1 MAMAMDLDLCGY
13 LPNMVRVRVRVRIK
27 VRVRRKR
34 KNNPERRH
42 YKVLNIAH
50 PRSHFRDWTL
60 DFRL

>member
-1 MAMAMDLDLCGY
+1 
-13 LPNMVRVRVRVRIK
+13 MVRVRVRVRIK
-27 VRVRRKR
+27 VRVRVRRKR